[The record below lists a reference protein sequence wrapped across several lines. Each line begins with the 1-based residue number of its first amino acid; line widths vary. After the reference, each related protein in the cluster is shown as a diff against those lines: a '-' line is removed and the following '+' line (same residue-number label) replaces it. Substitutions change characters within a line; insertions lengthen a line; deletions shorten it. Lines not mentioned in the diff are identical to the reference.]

1 MGTLKS
7 HALPEMA
14 AEGMKG
20 TKDTRGTKST
30 KGTPVAGTR
39 ARPLRKRWPLAA
51 WIALIPMMLTVVF
64 AYLGTMLWTARV
76 SLSNSRTFPSSDF
89 AGFTQYARLF
99 HNDRWLVSL
108 QHIAIYGVCFIVA
121 CLVIGTLLAI
131 FIDQR
136 VMAEGVLRTVFLY
149 PYAMSFVATGL
160 VWQWM
165 LNPEL
170 GAQSLL
176 HKLGFAHA
184 RFDWIVDQDWVIYTI
199 VIATV
204 WQASGLV
211 MAVMLAGLRGI
222 DDELWKAARIDGI
235 PRWRVYVSIVIP
247 MLGPSIS
254 TAFVLLFVAV
264 VKLFDAVVAMTQG
277 GPGTASE
284 VPAKFI
290 MDYLFGRA
298 NIGLASAASIVLL
311 ATVLAILAPFLYA
324 RSRASS
330 RKEV

>member
-1 MGTLKS
+1 MHVLK
-7 HALPEMA
+7 LPA
-14 AEGMKG
+14 AGSK
-20 TKDTRGTKST
+20 
-30 KGTPVAGTR
+30 
-39 ARPLRKRWPLAA
+39 ARNARPNKPLRKRFPFAA
-51 WIALIPMMLTVVF
+51 WLALLPMVLTVVF
-64 AYLGTMLWTARV
+64 AYLGTMVWTARV
-76 SLSNSRTFPSSDF
+76 SLSNSRTFPSGDF
-89 AGFTQYARLF
+89 AGLTQYTRLF
-99 HNDRWLVSL
+99 NNDRWLLSL
-108 QHIAIYGVCFIVA
+108 QNIVIYGACFIVA
-121 CLVIGTLLAI
+121 CMVIGLLLAI

-136 VMAEGVLRTVFLY
+136 VVAEGALRTVFLY

-160 VWQWM
+160 VWQWI

-170 GAQSLL
+170 GAQSVL
-176 HKLGFAHA
+176 HKLGFVHA

-211 MAVMLAGLRGI
+211 MALLLAGLRGI
-222 DDELWKAARIDGI
+222 DEELWKAARIDGI
-235 PRWRVYVSIVIP
+235 PRWRVYASIVVP

-254 TAFVLLFVAV
+254 TAFVLLFVMV
-264 VKLFDAVVAMTQG
+264 VKLYDAVVAMTQG

-311 ATVLAILAPFLYA
+311 ATVLAILAPFFYA
-324 RSRASS
+324 RSRAAL
-330 RKEV
+330 RKEA

>member
-1 MGTLKS
+1 M
-7 HALPEMA
+7 HALKLPA
-14 AEGMKG
+14 AGSSKARQARMK
-20 TKDTRGTKST
+20 K
-30 KGTPVAGTR
+30 
-39 ARPLRKRWPLAA
+39 PLKRRVPFAA
-51 WIALIPMMLTVVF
+51 WLALLPMVLTVVF
-64 AYLGTMLWTARV
+64 AYLGTMVWTARV
-76 SLSNSRTFPSSDF
+76 SLSNSRTFPSGDF

-99 HNDRWLVSL
+99 NNDRWLLSL
-108 QHIAIYGVCFIVA
+108 QNIVIYGACFIVA
-121 CLVIGTLLAI
+121 CMVIGLLLAI

-136 VMAEGVLRTVFLY
+136 VVAEGALRTVFLY

-160 VWQWM
+160 VWQWI
-165 LNPEL
+165 LNPQL
-170 GAQSLL
+170 GAQAVL

-184 RFDWIVDQDWVIYTI
+184 RFDWIVNQDWVIYTI

-211 MAVMLAGLRGI
+211 MALLLAGLRGI

-235 PRWRVYVSIVIP
+235 PRWRVYASIVVP

-254 TAFVLLFVAV
+254 TAFVLLFVMV
-264 VKLFDAVVAMTQG
+264 VKLYDAVVAMTQG

-311 ATVLAILAPFLYA
+311 ATVLAILAPFFYS
-324 RSRASS
+324 RSRAAV